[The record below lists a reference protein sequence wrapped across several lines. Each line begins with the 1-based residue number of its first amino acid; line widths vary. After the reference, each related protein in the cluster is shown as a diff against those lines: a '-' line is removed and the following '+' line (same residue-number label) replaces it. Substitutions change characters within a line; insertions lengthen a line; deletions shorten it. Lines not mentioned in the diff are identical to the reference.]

1 MAFALLAL
9 LGGLA
14 IMVAAGVSQRREER
28 RNNDELVG
36 MTPTSTGQKG
46 VSDGEEAFE
55 AITGRAVNLAGQVV
69 DRVDRGQL
77 LGQMLERAR
86 IPLRPGEFVIVVA
99 SGVLGVAALV
109 MFVSH
114 STLLAAAAA
123 LGAALVAGHLL
134 KRRVAKRR
142 RAFGAQLPDALSLVA
157 SSLTAGH
164 TFLRAIQMMC
174 QESQPPM
181 SEEFALVVAECS
193 LGDPVVDALGRM
205 AARLQIRDM
214 DMVVQAMRIQQTV
227 GGRLADLLH
236 TLADV
241 IRARDE
247 VRREIQV
254 LTAEGRISAY
264 VLAGLVPFIF
274 LAMEALNPVYVEPLH
289 HGWGLYLLIGCGAS
303 VVAGLAVILRMVKI
317 KI

>member
-14 IMVAAGVSQRREER
+14 VMVAAGVSHRREQQR
-28 RNNDELVG
+28 TMDELLG
-36 MTPTSTGQKG
+36 MTPPSQGREG
-46 VSDGEEAFE
+46 VEGDEALE
-55 AITGRAVNLAGQVV
+55 AITGRAVHLAGQVV

-77 LGQMLERAR
+77 LGQTLEQAR
-86 IPLRPGEFVIVVA
+86 IPLRPGEFVIVLA
-99 SGVLGVAALV
+99 SVVLGVAALM
-109 MFVSH
+109 MFVTH
-114 STLLAAAAA
+114 SALLAAVGAVGTA
-123 LGAALVAGHLL
+123 LTASQLL

-142 RAFGAQLPDALSLVA
+142 QAFGAQLPDALSLVA

-181 SEEFALVVAECS
+181 SEEFALVVAECG

-247 VRREIQV
+247 VRREVQV

-264 VLAGLVPFIF
+264 VLAGLVP
-274 LAMEALNPVYVEPLH
+274 LLLGAMEVLNPVYVRPLH
-289 HGWGLYLLIGCGAS
+289 HGWGLYLLIGCGGS
-303 VVAGLAVILRMVKI
+303 VAIGLAVILRMVKI